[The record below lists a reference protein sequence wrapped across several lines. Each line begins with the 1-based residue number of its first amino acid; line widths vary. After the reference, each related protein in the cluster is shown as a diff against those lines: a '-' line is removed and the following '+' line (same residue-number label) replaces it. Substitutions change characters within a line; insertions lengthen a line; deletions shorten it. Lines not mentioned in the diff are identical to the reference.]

1 MIRPLRGGPL
11 NCVLVRSYLPSWGG
25 GDLWLFKVKSS
36 SNFISVKVKN
46 MRQLKK
52 CTLCPAITK
61 QPVRHINKVHKDHP
75 ARYKSTPLQFKYTQ
89 VHEICV
95 HLSNNQILYCTVYSS
110 SSTPLPTT
118 WGENLEQIFFFFLL
132 IRCLFF
138 AMFYSFII

>member
-1 MIRPLRGGPL
+1 
-11 NCVLVRSYLPSWGG
+11 
-25 GDLWLFKVKSS
+25 
-36 SNFISVKVKN
+36 

-118 WGENLEQIFFFFLL
+118 WGENLEHIFFFFLL
-132 IRCLFF
+132 IQC
-138 AMFYSFII
+138 SFDAYFLLCFTLLSYRGLNLRKNFLIVFLKPSIEWEKKER